1 MSCNRK
7 DLAPDIFR
15 QRSIIEG
22 ITSFAIAPH
31 MMCDYLKGLSAAL
44 DMIAHSAPSLS
55 HHQEYGWCCHM
66 HWVTSGAHMYTWE
79 NRVPCFFSVDIYTC
93 KHFNGA
99 DAVSYTES
107 FFSDILLDQLVY
119 EEV

>member
-31 MMCDYLKGLSAAL
+31 MMCDYLKGLSYAL
-44 DMIAHSAPSLS
+44 G
-55 HHQEYGWCCHM
+55 Y
-66 HWVTSGAHMYTWE
+66 
-79 NRVPCFFSVDIYTC
+79 
-93 KHFNGA
+93 
-99 DAVSYTES
+99 
-107 FFSDILLDQLVY
+107 
-119 EEV
+119 